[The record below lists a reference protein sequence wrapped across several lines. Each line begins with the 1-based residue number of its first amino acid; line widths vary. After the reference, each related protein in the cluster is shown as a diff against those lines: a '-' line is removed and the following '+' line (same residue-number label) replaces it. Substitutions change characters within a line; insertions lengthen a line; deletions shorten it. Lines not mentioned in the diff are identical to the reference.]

1 MAGPFTPPRP
11 PMAEHQPPMASPVS
25 PRKRRR
31 LTLPER
37 PLLLNDRL
45 GKLISQSVV
54 SLSAAPSWASF
65 VRRSRG
71 LPHIAAHVA
80 DLPHQAAAYLEN
92 LRQRGADVVFDTPQW
107 TAAHLQRC
115 LERGPHASATDHA
128 DFVRDEMADFI
139 EKGFWTVLPFD
150 LVKQFPN
157 LRLSPLGV
165 VPQRERRPRLI
176 VDLSFYGVNAD
187 TVRQAPPEAM
197 QFGRTL
203 ERLLATIRH
212 ADPAYGPVQII
223 KVDIADG
230 FYRVGLVPDSAPGLG
245 VILPRSPGE
254 PYLVAIP
261 LVLPMGWVESPPQF
275 CAVTETAADL
285 ANRRV
290 RHPWAPP
297 HRLESM
303 ADVAATADHSPVS
316 PLLVCVHPSAVP
328 PFEPS
333 AVPPFAP
340 PAHRTLQ
347 AASRPVASVDVY
359 VDDFIAIAQG
369 SARTLRTVRR
379 HLLHAIDDVFSPLAA
394 DDKFGNEP
402 ISVKK
407 LRKGDAS
414 WDTLKVVLGWL
425 VDTVRQT
432 IALPPHRSE
441 RLLTLFHE
449 MRDRKRVS
457 VKRWQCFL
465 GELRSMV
472 LAIPGGKGLFS
483 TLQHGFKYTDKHR
496 IRLSPS
502 IRDHLDDFEELAHSV
517 AARPTR
523 LAEIIPDSPTFIGA
537 CDASRRG
544 MGGVW
549 FLPDGSC
556 CVWRQPFP
564 LDIQDDII
572 TATHMTGT
580 ITNSDLE
587 LAGILGHQDVL
598 TALADVR
605 EHTLALLND
614 NFPAIVRCR
623 KGSITSD
630 GVAAYLLRLNSLHQR
645 HHRYLTTYDH
655 IAGPANCMA
664 DDASRLFHLSDHAF
678 LAHFHQHYPQPLPWQ
693 LCPLPPAM
701 NFALISALRKQRLA
715 PRLFLNVNPPKTGLG
730 RFGNISAPSWAS
742 LLSSRRSTTPSLS
755 SKSSPNDTAM
765 ADSLKARSASALAP
779 WSRRSV
785 TLARRWPGWG
795 PPILA
800 SSAPAT
806 SISV

>member
-1 MAGPFTPPRP
+1 MAGPSTPTRP
-11 PMAEHQPPMASPVS
+11 PMALHHSPPMASPVS

-31 LTLPER
+31 LTLPDR

-45 GKLISQSVV
+45 GKLINQSVA
-54 SLSAAPSWASF
+54 SYSTAPTWASF

-80 DLPHQAAAYLEN
+80 NLPHHAAAYLED
-92 LRQRGADVVFDTPQW
+92 LRRHGADVVFDTPPW
-107 TAAHLQRC
+107 TAAHMQRC
-115 LERGPHASATDHA
+115 LERGPHASATNHT

-139 EKGFWTVLPFD
+139 EKGFWTVLPFELIKD
-150 LVKQFPN
+150 LPN

-165 VPQRERRPRLI
+165 VPQRDRRPRLI

-187 TVRQAPPEAM
+187 TVKQAPPEAM

-203 ERLLATIRH
+203 ERLLTTIRH
-212 ADPAYGPVQII
+212 ADPAYGPVHII

-230 FYRVGLVPDSAPGLG
+230 FYRVALVPDSAPGLG

-254 PYLVAIP
+254 PHLVAIP

-285 ANRRV
+285 ANRRI
-290 RHPWAPP
+290 RRPGAPP
-297 HRLESM
+297 HRLESVADGYPEPPRLDSNHLEPNSPM
-303 ADVAATADHSPVS
+303 AA
-316 PLLVCVHPSAVP
+316 PL
-328 PFEPS
+328 
-333 AVPPFAP
+333 
-340 PAHRTLQ
+340 HRTLQ
-347 AASRPVASVDVY
+347 PASRPVASVDVY
-359 VDDFIAIAQG
+359 VDDFLAIAQG
-369 SARTLRTVRR
+369 SARDLRTARR
-379 HLLHAIDDVFSPLAA
+379 HLLHAIDDVFSPLA
-394 DDKFGNEP
+394 DTDEFGNEP

-414 WDTLKVVLGWL
+414 WHTLKIVLGWL

-432 IALPPHRSE
+432 ISLPPHRSE
-441 RLLTLFHE
+441 RLLTLFQE
-449 MRDRKRVS
+449 LRGRKRVS
-457 VKRWQCFL
+457 IKRWQCFL

-483 TLQHGFKYTDKHR
+483 TLQRGFKYTDKHR
-496 IRLSPS
+496 IRISPP
-502 IRDHLDDFEELAHSV
+502 IRDHLDDFDQLAQSV
-517 AARPTR
+517 ASRPTR
-523 LAEIIPDSPTFIGA
+523 LAEIIPDIPTFIGS

-549 FLPDGSC
+549 FFPDGTC
-556 CVWRQPFP
+556 YVWRQTFP
-564 LDIQDDII
+564 DDIQADIV
-572 TATHMTGT
+572 TASHLSGT

-598 TALADVR
+598 TTLADVR
-605 EHTLALLND
+605 EHTIALLND

-630 GVAAYLLRLNSLHQR
+630 GAAAYLLRINSLHQR
-645 HHRYLTTYDH
+645 HHRYLTLYDH

-678 LAHFHQHYPQPLPWQ
+678 LAHFHQHYPQAQPWQ

-701 NFALISALRKQRLA
+701 NFALTSALRKQRLD
-715 PRLFLNVNPPKTGLG
+715 PQSFLNGNLPRTGLG
-730 RFGNISAPSWAS
+730 KFGNISAPSWAS
-742 LLSSRRSTTPSLS
+742 LLSSTRSSIPSPS
-755 SKSSPNDTAM
+755 CKSSPNDTAM
-765 ADSLKARSASALAP
+765 ADSPKARLASALAL

-795 PPILA
+795 PPILD

-806 SISV
+806 SICA